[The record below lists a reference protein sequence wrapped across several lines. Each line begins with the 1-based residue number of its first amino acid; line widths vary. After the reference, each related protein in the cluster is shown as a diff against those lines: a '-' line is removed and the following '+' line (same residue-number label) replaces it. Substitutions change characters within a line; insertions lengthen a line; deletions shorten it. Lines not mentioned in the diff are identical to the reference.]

1 MADYKKMYIRLFR
14 AVTQSIELL
23 QEAQQDCEE
32 LYLSASEPELS
43 VLPGAARDGEG
54 RETHKG
60 R

>member
-1 MADYKKMYIRLFR
+1 MADYKKMYVRLFR

-43 VLPGAARDGEG
+43 VFPGAARDGAG
-54 RETHKG
+54 QETHKG